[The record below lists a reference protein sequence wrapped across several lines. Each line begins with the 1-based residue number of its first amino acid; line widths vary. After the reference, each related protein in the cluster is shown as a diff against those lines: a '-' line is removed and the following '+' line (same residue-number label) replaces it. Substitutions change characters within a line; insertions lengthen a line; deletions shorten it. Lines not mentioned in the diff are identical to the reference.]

1 MPGISDAE
9 LKKRLEAHN
18 YPVPPITGSTRTTLE
33 KKLAQLDGES
43 VKSKKGKF
51 PITDVTGLRNR
62 ILFFPILMV

>member
-43 VKSKKGKF
+43 AKSKKGKF
-51 PITDVTGLRNR
+51 
-62 ILFFPILMV
+62 